1 MKAAVLYGLNQSL
14 VVEDIELEGPK
25 EGEIVVKVEATGML
39 PCGLLKPLTFLYLRC

>member
-25 EGEIVVKVEATGML
+25 EGEIVVKVEATGVL
-39 PCGLLKPLTFLYLRC
+39 PCDYWNP